1 MTVPAAFGDDASYGA
16 AGVGRAARR
25 PTVGFV
31 DGYGVRFWHPFPPW
45 TVPESR
51 SLPLRLTTGG
61 ALKHRVYGSHHRAGT
76 GYPGL
81 MTDVVDADELLRRI
95 LRGRDRAAEERARWA
110 DRARD
115 LAATEPDGARDAA
128 ASARAYEAV
137 LRVLDEIVRPGA
149 RPVEH
154 PTADDGVRRVT

>member
-1 MTVPAAFGDDASYGA
+1 
-16 AGVGRAARR
+16 
-25 PTVGFV
+25 
-31 DGYGVRFWHPFPPW
+31 
-45 TVPESR
+45 
-51 SLPLRLTTGG
+51 
-61 ALKHRVYGSHHRAGT
+61 
-76 GYPGL
+76 

-95 LRGRDRAAEERARWA
+95 RRGRDRAAEERTRCA
-110 DRARD
+110 DLARD

-154 PTADDGVRRVT
+154 PAAEEDGVRRVT